1 MNLLTASFTFSLLLF
16 SMQHGL
22 VKTLSLNQNAKN
34 LTKPKLPAL
43 FAFGDSIFD
52 PGNNNDLQTMTK
64 SDFLPYGMDFVTH
77 RPTGRF
83 CNGKIPTDFIGMYWY
98 TGSAL
103 SFFEHVK
110 QIKLC

>member
-1 MNLLTASFTFSLLLF
+1 
-16 SMQHGL
+16 MQHGL

-83 CNGKIPTDFIGMYWY
+83 CNGKIPTDFIGMYRY

-110 QIKLC
+110 QKKLC